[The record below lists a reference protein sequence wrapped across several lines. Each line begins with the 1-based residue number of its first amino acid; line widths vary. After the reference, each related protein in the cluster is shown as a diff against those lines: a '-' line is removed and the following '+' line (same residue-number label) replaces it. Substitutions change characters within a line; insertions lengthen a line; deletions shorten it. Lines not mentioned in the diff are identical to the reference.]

1 LPSAATGT
9 ATGGGFNC
17 VVSPLNIES
26 L

>member
-1 LPSAATGT
+1 MKENGS

-17 VVSPLNIES
+17 VISPLNIES